1 MKKVSSLASFLLIIV
16 TLTIIARSLKPA
28 KYQNKIDYSLL
39 GGMPAQ
45 ADGRLKPLD
54 TIARNNL
61 VLISGKSTYKD
72 ENYPSF
78 LLQLYRLAMG
88 LENPKTK
95 LTAIEWLTTLLFDPI
110 TADKMKVFRIDH
122 PGVLGL
128 FNWKQDRKY
137 FSMEELIPHLGTLE
151 SQQKQSNPEP
161 KLRNS
166 FEKAI
171 NQLYQVIGR
180 YRALSFGIF
189 DPNSLDRIETDL
201 EDYLSS
207 IIPGLKAF
215 DAQKLNKPFDSDALK
230 TFASYLDR
238 HLRLSRLAL
247 FSIAPQ
253 KNSSEWRNTGESLI
267 RSAKVL
273 QIDPVV
279 LAWQKVAVSY
289 RNQNYVAM
297 NQDLLALKEHYQK
310 NMLEKDF
317 SQVVLEQ
324 RFNMVSPFTV
334 CLILYLVIFLA
345 VLLYWLFSKEKTNR
359 SFLLVLGT
367 VFLIHTAGLV
377 IRMILSGRP
386 PVTNLYSSAIFVGW
400 AAILLGI
407 ILEWIFRNGIG
418 GATAAVVG
426 FLSLLIARYLELSGD
441 TLEMLQAVLDTN
453 FWLATHVVVITM
465 GYSAV
470 FLAGFLGLFY
480 VFLGV
485 FTRRLDSRFRQ
496 SLNRMVYGTTCFGLL
511 FSFVGTMLGGIWADQ
526 SWGRFWGWDP
536 KENGALLLV
545 LWGALMLHARWG
557 GMVREKGFM
566 LLAIGGNIITAWSWF
581 GTNMLGVGLHAY
593 GFMDKAFIALLTFVF
608 SQMLVIGVG
617 VMLPRNQWKSSK
629 LVNSSKAS

>member
-1 MKKVSSLASFLLIIV
+1 MKKVSSLASFLLVLI
-16 TLTIIARSLKPA
+16 TLAVIAQSLRPA
-28 KYQNKIDYSLL
+28 KYQNETDYSLL
-39 GGMPAQ
+39 GRMPVQ

-61 VLISGKSTYKD
+61 VLVSGKSTYRDKD
-72 ENYPSF
+72 TD
-78 LLQLYRLAMG
+78 
-88 LENPKTK
+88 TK
-95 LTAIEWLTTLLFDPI
+95 FTAIEWLTRLIFDPI

-128 FNWKQDRKY
+128 FDWKQDRKY

-215 DAQKLNKPFDSDALK
+215 DAQKLNKPFDSDALGF
-230 TFASYLDR
+230 FASYANR
-238 HLRLSRLAL
+238 YLRLSHLAL
-247 FSIAPQ
+247 FAVVPTKDSNDW
-253 KNSSEWRNTGESLI
+253 KNTGESLL

-273 QIDPVV
+273 QLDPIV
-279 LAWQKVAVSY
+279 LGWQKVAISY
-289 RNQNYVAM
+289 RNQNYAAM
-297 NQDLLALKEHYQK
+297 NQDLLELRRLYQK
-310 NMLEKDF
+310 RVPQETL
-317 SQVVLEQ
+317 SQVGLEQ
-324 RFNMVSPFTV
+324 RFNSVNPFMV
-334 CLILYLVIFLA
+334 CLILYLIIFLA

-359 SFLLVLGT
+359 SFLLVLGA

-418 GATAAVVG
+418 AATAAVVG

-453 FWLATHVVVITM
+453 FWLATHVVVITI

-593 GFMDKAFIALLTFVF
+593 GFMDKAFIALLTFVL
-608 SQMLVIGVG
+608 SQMLVIGIG

>member
-1 MKKVSSLASFLLIIV
+1 MKRLSSLTSYILVFITFLV
-16 TLTIIARSLKPA
+16 IARSLKPA

-39 GGMPAQ
+39 GRMPVQ

-61 VLISGKSTYKD
+61 VLISGKSTYRDKD
-72 ENYPSF
+72 TTI
-78 LLQLYRLAMG
+78 
-88 LENPKTK
+88 KI
-95 LTAIEWLTTLLFDPI
+95 TAIEWLATLVFDPI
-110 TADKMKVFRIDH
+110 NADKMRVFRVDH
-122 PGVLGL
+122 PDILGL

-137 FSMEELIPHLGTLE
+137 FSMQELLPHLETLE
-151 SQQKQSNPEP
+151 AQQQQINPEP
-161 KLRNS
+161 KLRTP

-171 NQLYQVIGR
+171 NQLYLVIGR
-180 YRALSFGIF
+180 YRALSFGMF
-189 DPNSLDRIETDL
+189 DPSSLDEIET
-201 EDYLSS
+201 EFENYISC
-207 IIPGLKAF
+207 IVPGLKAF
-215 DAQKLNKPFDSDALK
+215 EAQRQNKPFDSEALG
-230 TFASYLDR
+230 TFARYADR
-238 HLRLSRLAL
+238 YLRLSQLAL
-247 FSIAPQ
+247 FAVVPQ
-253 KNSSEWRNTGESLI
+253 EDSVDWKNTGESLL

-273 QIDPVV
+273 QIDPIV
-279 LAWQKVAVSY
+279 ATWKKVAVGY
-289 RNQNYVAM
+289 RNQEYVAM
-297 NQDLLALKEHYQK
+297 NQDLLALQTLYSER
-310 NMLEKDF
+310 LPPEEL
-317 SQVVLEQ
+317 SQVGLEQ
-324 RFNMVSPFTV
+324 RFNAINPFMV
-334 CLILYLVIFLA
+334 CLILYLVIFLG
-345 VLLYWLFSKEKTNR
+345 VLLYWLFSVKQTDR
-359 SFLLVLGT
+359 LLLLVLGT

-377 IRMILSGRP
+377 IRMVLSGRP

-407 ILEWIFRNGIG
+407 ILEWVFRNGIG
-418 GATAAVVG
+418 AATAAVVG
-426 FLSLLIARYLELSGD
+426 FLSLLIARNLELSGD

-470 FLAGFLGLFY
+470 FLAGFLGIFY
-480 VFLGV
+480 VFLGI
-485 FTRRLDSRFRQ
+485 FTNRLDTHFRR

-557 GMVREKGFM
+557 GMVKEKGFM

-581 GTNMLGVGLHAY
+581 GTNMLGVGLHSY

-617 VMLPRNQWKSSK
+617 VMLPQNKWKSR
-629 LVNSSKAS
+629 